1 MSNAKS
7 VRAFDAVEQDGKVL
21 TREQV
26 QSFNRDGYLVLP
38 GLVDADGLAKI
49 KRVRDRAEKAAETR
63 GQSFTEGPAMF
74 ELESMPEGSPRPFGL
89 RKVQEAFLVDEEF
102 KEVASSDRILDV
114 VEDLIGPEVYY
125 HSSKLMCKPADGG
138 RRKAWHQDFAYW
150 ADMDPRQ
157 VTVWI
162 AVDPA
167 TRENGCIQVI
177 NGSHKKGLVEHYQD
191 VDYQIDESRIA
202 DEDITYAVMEPGD
215 VLVFNVMI
223 LHASDPNLSP
233 HPRLAAIVDYDAN
246 PKPAGH
252 VLGSEAPLRTA

>member
-1 MSNAKS
+1 MNQSII
-7 VRAFDAVEQDGKVL
+7 AFDAVEKDGTFLRK
-21 TREQV
+21 EQV
-26 QSFNRDGYLVLP
+26 QTFNRDGYLVLP
-38 GLVDADGLAKI
+38 GLVDAEGIARI
-49 KRVRDRAEKAAETR
+49 KRARDRAEKTAETR
-63 GQSFTEGPAMF
+63 GKSFTEGPATF
-74 ELESMPEGSPRPFGL
+74 ELEPMPEGAPTPFSL

-102 KEVASSDRILDV
+102 REAVSTDAILDV
-114 VEDLIGPEVYY
+114 VEDLIGPEIYY
-125 HSSKLMCKPADGG
+125 HSSKLMCKPASGG

-177 NGSHKKGLVEHYQD
+177 NGSHKGGLVEHYQD
-191 VDYQIDESRIA
+191 TDYQVDESQIA

-246 PKPAGH
+246 PKPDGH
-252 VLGSEAPLRTA
+252 LLGSNILLRGGA